1 MVEIVPNWHPLLV
14 HFTIALLTIA
24 TLLFIAAAFAGRNH
38 PVHGIETTANWNLW
52 LGAALTVLT
61 VGAGLQAA
69 GSVTH
74 DDAAHLVMENH
85 KLWALGTTVLF
96 LLLALWNAW
105 RVRRGQS
112 AGCRDCAGA
121 VCAG

>member
-24 TLLFIAAAFAGRNH
+24 TLLFMAAAFAGRNR